1 MLRTFFFAGIF
12 SLLAG
17 PVLQAQ
23 APSASGQ
30 CVAFVVHKSSPLTN
44 VSLDELRKI
53 FLMEKTV
60 GPDGQKFK
68 VLMREPKQPERD
80 AVLREIFRMSEAEY
94 NRHFL
99 QAVFTGAIQAAPK
112 QIGSSGAVRSFVA
125 STPGA
130 IGYLRGDELD
140 DTVKLVRVNGKTPGD
155 ADYPLKLAV
164 K

>member
-1 MLRTFFFAGIF
+1 MFRTFFLTGI
-12 SLLAG
+12 LIWLAV
-17 PVLQAQ
+17 PASQSQAQ
-23 APSASGQ
+23 SATGQ
-30 CVAFVVHKSSPLTN
+30 CVAFVVHKSSPLSN

-53 FLMEKTV
+53 CLMDKTV

-68 VLMREPKQPERD
+68 ILMREPKQPERD
-80 AVLREIFRMSEAEY
+80 AVLREIFRMSDAEY

-112 QIGSSGAVRSFVA
+112 QIGSSAAVKSFVA

-130 IGYLRGDELD
+130 VGYVRGDELD
-140 DTVKLVRVNGKTPGD
+140 DTVKPLRVNGKLPGA

-164 K
+164 R